1 MNRLFFFA
9 IFASLAFCASGQD
22 YEPTT
27 KWPYLNKNF
36 QKGTFYLNTGNTT
49 EKEVNIHLFRS
60 VIHYV
65 ENDVIHELSNSRD
78 VDSIRIAAET
88 YVYIGNEVY
97 QVLKQIDA
105 DNGLYLLAL
114 GNFDDLAVTTG
125 AYGVKS
131 HTSAVTKYNSLDLGG
146 LTERNFIKLT
156 AEKDDGKF
164 FPIHKT
170 YYFKIDGKL
179 IRAGKK
185 DLEKEIESPQIKER
199 LLQYLKKNKV
209 KWNKADSLADLFGTI
224 FGHGREHSD

>member
-1 MNRLFFFA
+1 MKRLVFFV
-9 IFASLAFCASGQD
+9 ILVSLTFHTSGQD

-36 QKGTFYLNTGNTT
+36 QKGTFYLNNGHTT
-49 EKEVNIHLFRS
+49 EKEANIHLFKS
-60 VIHYV
+60 ALHYV
-65 ENDVIHELSNSRD
+65 ENDVIQELSNTRD
-78 VDSIRIAAET
+78 VDSIRIAAKT
-88 YVYIGNEVY
+88 YVYIGNEIY
-97 QVLKQIDA
+97 QVLKQIDSN
-105 DNGLYLLAL
+105 NGLYLLAL
-114 GNFDDLAVTTG
+114 GNFDNLAATTG

-170 YYFKIDGKL
+170 YYFKINGKL
-179 IRAGKK
+179 IKANKK

-199 LLQYLKKNKV
+199 LRQYLKKNKV
-209 KWNKADSLADLFGTI
+209 KWNKADSLAELFGTI
-224 FGHGREHSD
+224 VAM